1 MANRPKR
8 LLLLGGLRYLVPV
21 INAAHEEGYYVI
33 TCDYIPDNIAHAYS
47 DEYHNVSIIDKEAVL
62 QLARILKID
71 GIMSFAVDP
80 GVVTAA
86 YVAEQMGLPGNP
98 FKSVEILQNK
108 DKFRSFL
115 QQNHFNVPRSKGYR
129 DLESLLEEMDYFSF
143 PVIIK
148 PTDSAGSKGVTRV
161 DNPKELREAVESALS
176 CSLSGNFIVEEFIDK
191 KGYSSDSDGFSV
203 NGELKFVSFSDQR
216 FDDRA
221 ANPYTPSAFSW
232 PATMEQGHQDVL
244 KDEIQRLLTLL
255 GMRTSVYNI
264 ETRVGQDNKP
274 YIMELSPRGG
284 GNRLSEMLKYA
295 TGEDLIKNAVRAA
308 VGDTIESMSSP
319 RYNGFWAEIILHGD
333 KPGRFE
339 RIEIAEVIKSSVVE
353 LDLWIEKG
361 DGIKAFN
368 GANDTIGT
376 LVLKFD
382 TREQLTETMD
392 KTSDW
397 LKVIIQ

>member
-1 MANRPKR
+1 MTKRPKR
-8 LLLLGGLRYLVPV
+8 LLLLGGLRYLIPV
-21 INAAHEEGYYVI
+21 INAAHEAGYYVI
-33 TCDYIPDNIAHAYS
+33 TCDYVPDNIAHAYS

-62 QLARILKID
+62 QLAQMLKID

-86 YVAEQMGLPGNP
+86 YVAEQMGLPGHP

-115 QQNHFNVPRSKGYR
+115 QQNHFNVPRSQGYR
-129 DLESLLEEMDYFSF
+129 DLESLLKEMDYFSF
-143 PVIIK
+143 PVIVK

-161 DNPKELREAVESALS
+161 DNIEKMREAVESALS
-176 CSLSGNFIVEEFIDK
+176 CSLSGNFIVEEFIDN

-203 NGELKFVSFSDQR
+203 NGELKFISFSDQR
-216 FDDRA
+216 FDNRA
-221 ANPYTPSAFSW
+221 ANPYTPSAYSW
-232 PATMEQGHQDVL
+232 PATMEQVHQNVL
-244 KDEIQRLLTLL
+244 KDEVQRLLTLL
-255 GMRTSVYNI
+255 GMQTSVYNI
-264 ETRVGQDNKP
+264 ETRVSQDNKP

-284 GNRLSEMLKYA
+284 GNRLSEMLKYV
-295 TGEDLIKNAVRAA
+295 TGVDLIKNAVRAA
-308 VGDTIESMSSP
+308 VGDSIENMSSLQ
-319 RYNGFWAEIILHGD
+319 YDGFWAEIILHGD

-339 RIEIAEVIKSSVVE
+339 RIEIAEAIKSSVVE

-361 DGIKAFN
+361 DEIKAFN

-397 LKVIIQ
+397 VKVIIR